1 MQFEQLTYKRLI
13 EFYGEGSQTV
23 DATKMVHM
31 LRYIE
36 HTILPAHA
44 GAQMKFTLFSDELIE
59 PGDHTISSHASSV
72 TKALAAAVVDSS
84 VEVKVGRTDGMV
96 ERVQTQSSDPASAVG
111 AKMAAAEVQ
120 AAAAALEQVEAEAA
134 TTVAE
139 AK

>member
-1 MQFEQLTYKRLI
+1 
-13 EFYGEGSQTV
+13 
-23 DATKMVHM
+23 
-31 LRYIE
+31 
-36 HTILPAHA
+36 
-44 GAQMKFTLFSDELIE
+44 MKFTLFSDELIE

-84 VEVKVGRTDGMV
+84 VEVKVGRTEGVV